1 MYPND
6 NQPPVSP
13 TDYLNQIAP
22 QPTRSKFDLLHQKPS
37 RLALIGLG
45 AAFIIVIILSVVVG
59 LMTGNGSN
67 IEHLAAKLGSTQSIA
82 VSATDNLKD
91 TQLRKLN
98 SDLKLFL
105 TNTIRDATPIFAKS
119 GVKMDSL
126 SASVTKAESNTTTL
140 ATLEDARL
148 NAVYDMKYARVMA
161 YQLDTVITLMQQ
173 IYKNTSNESLKSFL
187 SSAYKSL
194 EPTQKQFADFNAA
207 NS

>member
-6 NQPPVSP
+6 NQQPVSP
-13 TDYLNQIAP
+13 SDYLNQIAP
-22 QPTRSKFDLLHQKPS
+22 QSTRSKFDLLHQKPS
-37 RLALIGLG
+37 RLVLIGLG
-45 AAFIIVIILSVVVG
+45 IAFVIVIILSVVVG
-59 LMTGNGSN
+59 LMTGSSN
-67 IEHLAAKLGSTQSIA
+67 EEHLAAKLNSTQSIA
-82 VSATDNLKD
+82 LSATDNIKD

-126 SASVTKAESNTTTL
+126 SASVKKAESNTATL

-173 IYKNTSNESLKSFL
+173 IYKSTGNENLKSFL
-187 SSAYKSL
+187 ISAYKSL

>member
-22 QPTRSKFDLLHQKPS
+22 QTTRSKFDLLHQKPS
-37 RLALIGLG
+37 RLVLIGLG
-45 AAFIIVIILSVVVG
+45 AACIIVIILSIVVG
-59 LMTGNGSN
+59 LMTGSSN
-67 IEHLAAKLGSTQSIA
+67 VEHLAAKLNSTQSIA
-82 VSATDNLKD
+82 LSATDNLKD

-173 IYKNTSNESLKSFL
+173 IYKSTGNENLKSFL
-187 SSAYKSL
+187 ISAYKSL

>member
-22 QPTRSKFDLLHQKPS
+22 QTTRSKFDLLHQKPS
-37 RLALIGLG
+37 RLVLIGLG
-45 AAFIIVIILSVVVG
+45 AACIIVIILSIVVG
-59 LMTGNGSN
+59 LMTGSSN
-67 IEHLAAKLGSTQSIA
+67 VEHLAAKLNSTQSIA

-173 IYKNTSNESLKSFL
+173 IYKSTGNENLKSFL
-187 SSAYKSL
+187 ISAYKSL

>member
-22 QPTRSKFDLLHQKPS
+22 QTTRSKFDLLHQKPS
-37 RLALIGLG
+37 RLVLIGLG
-45 AAFIIVIILSVVVG
+45 AACIIVIILSIVVG
-59 LMTGNGSN
+59 LMTGSSN
-67 IEHLAAKLGSTQSIA
+67 VEHLAAKLNSTQSIA
-82 VSATDNLKD
+82 LSATNNLKD

-173 IYKNTSNESLKSFL
+173 IYKSTGNENLKSFL
-187 SSAYKSL
+187 ISAYKSL

>member
-1 MYPND
+1 MYPDD
-6 NQPPVSP
+6 NQLPVSP

-45 AAFIIVIILSVVVG
+45 VAFVIVVILSVVVG
-59 LMTGNGSN
+59 LMTGSSN
-67 IEHLAAKLGSTQSIA
+67 VEHLAAKLNSTQSIA

-119 GVKMDSL
+119 DVKMDSL

-161 YQLDTVITLMQQ
+161 YQLDTVIALMQQ
-173 IYKNTSNESLKSFL
+173 IYKSTGNENLKSFL
-187 SSAYKSL
+187 ISAYKSL

>member
-6 NQPPVSP
+6 NQPVSP

-45 AAFIIVIILSVVVG
+45 AAFIIVIILSIAVS
-59 LMTGNGSN
+59 LMTGSGNV
-67 IEHLAAKLGSTQSIA
+67 EHLAAKLNSTQSIA

-126 SASVTKAESNTTTL
+126 SASVTKAESNTPTL